1 MSTKPTKHSHI
12 FTLLSTCHQEPP
24 WQRQEGTSGG
34 SPIESG
40 KTALY
45 VVKAS
50 LSNSCACSSE
60 GSFSKLSWHADNK
73 KAEPELS
80 PQDKKGQRTAV
91 ITGFISVA
99 FGVSVTTA
107 MAPTTMPEGAI
118 CCSTVQWSPCCTYC
132 CNVTAAQAWLFGDL
146 ISTFFVLML
155 ADHTQS
161 GCSIEEVLHYID
173 NSIQY
178 GEDADVKIRDFE
190 NEDAD
195 EPDE

>member
-40 KTALY
+40 KTSLY

-50 LSNSCACSSE
+50 LSNTCACSSE
-60 GSFSKLSWHADNK
+60 GSFSNLSWHADNK

-99 FGVSVTTA
+99 FGVSITTA

-118 CCSTVQWSPCCTYC
+118 CCSTVHWSPCCTYC
-132 CNVTAAQAWLFGDL
+132 RNVCSSTGPGLCCTAP
-146 ISTFFVLML
+146 
-155 ADHTQS
+155 
-161 GCSIEEVLHYID
+161 CVLHHSKNI
-173 NSIQY
+173 SIASHHRFTA
-178 GEDADVKIRDFE
+178 GRLHGTEDRLQGA
-190 NEDAD
+190 
-195 EPDE
+195 